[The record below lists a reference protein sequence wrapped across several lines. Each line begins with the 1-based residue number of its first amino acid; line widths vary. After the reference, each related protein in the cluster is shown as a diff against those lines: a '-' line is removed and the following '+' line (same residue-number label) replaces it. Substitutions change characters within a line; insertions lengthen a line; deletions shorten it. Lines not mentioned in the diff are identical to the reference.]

1 MQVWYISCTWHLFVI
16 QLLPVNISCLFPIL
30 FFLGHRGNYC
40 SIPTSLHSTKYSLF
54 FWFFLLPLLQY
65 KRVIQ
70 VIRALLSNGKNH
82 QIPFLLHK
90 NRNYAVENLIFL
102 RLDPY
107 LKPQSHIHPMS
118 CSLRL
123 IYFALPFFFSV
134 PDSLLSS
141 SHIFISN
148 TRAISYIFFHYNND
162 QINMSIHTHVFHL
175 KNTSYRRSCF
185 NSLFRLFSFIF
196 FFLQCVKRLSLLHQS
211 PSDDYPSSASQQFNS
226 GWCTYRSSLK
236 TFSLSEIDSLLFCTY
251 TDLIQYKYRHRC
263 SYRRAIDCSEWDLNI
278 NQCSVMQY
286 SCSACGRAIFFLNN
300 GRYIRRTL

>member
-1 MQVWYISCTWHLFVI
+1 MHEFCFYFRHASLVHLLHLASICYSTASCEYFLFVSDSIFSWSQRKLLFHTNFTALNEI
-16 QLLPVNISCLFPIL
+16 QPLFLILPSSTSSVQQSYTGYSSTSFQWKKNDQIS
-30 FFLGHRGNYC
+30 
-40 SIPTSLHSTKYSLF
+40 
-54 FWFFLLPLLQY
+54 
-65 KRVIQ
+65 
-70 VIRALLSNGKNH
+70 
-82 QIPFLLHK
+82 FLLHK

-226 GWCTYRSSLK
+226 G
-236 TFSLSEIDSLLFCTY
+236 
-251 TDLIQYKYRHRC
+251 
-263 SYRRAIDCSEWDLNI
+263 
-278 NQCSVMQY
+278 
-286 SCSACGRAIFFLNN
+286 
-300 GRYIRRTL
+300 